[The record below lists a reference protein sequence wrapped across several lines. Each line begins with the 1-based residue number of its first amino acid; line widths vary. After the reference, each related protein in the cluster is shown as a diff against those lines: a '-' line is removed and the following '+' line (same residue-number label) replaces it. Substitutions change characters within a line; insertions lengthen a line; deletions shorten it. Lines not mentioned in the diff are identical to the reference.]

1 MPDLLFLTP
10 AQYAAIHRIAVA
22 DAMAPGDA
30 VAPVAPGDY
39 IVAMCD
45 SDPDMITVPAASAIV
60 SAMFMGQ
67 SEIAYILLIGGA
79 YSSFAPKPVLPTD
92 GNLIVFTQTGAGVA
106 PVRTVVTQA
115 AVNAETVNP
124 AMGALA
130 AFLDFAAPGVVF
142 VVGDGAVPGTG
153 RTSLYDDTTDGSD
166 GRLWSDFTS
175 VAAEIVSEVGS
186 VQHLIECWY
195 NNDATSISN
204 FVNAFWPFYFGVAG
218 DGTPFTLGT
227 THNGAQVDHCLW
239 DATAAADDLG
249 RGLFK
254 RNETRW
260 HVLTPMPFHNAPASP
275 AAEMASFSEN
285 NGRLSEPDRQV
296 VHAMAANAQAISVN
310 LAVGPSAHVCKF
322 GGASTTIHP
331 DTADKD
337 GQIGFMWPFALA
349 LLRASGMTIGEPV
362 ISAIEGAT
370 DGSYADLVVDLPNG
384 GTLTTLR
391 EFRGTPAYAGAAPHQ
406 QEVTGV
412 EITRS
417 GAARR
422 PVYKTSETGYP
433 AAHRGTVAITDTGS
447 GTPRK
452 GRVRITP
459 STPFAFGDKLS
470 YLRGQATAVLQ
481 EPRDFNLYLDFL
493 IEHVPGLYD
502 STATYP
508 FEGIAVR
515 PYQSDLSAPVTPPA
529 FSPRGAYLD
538 GNDAYRDVAMPNVP
552 AGPKGMISMWYR
564 SADSAWN
571 AATRT
576 LFSFRVGS
584 AVRLEAKT
592 TNSGRITI
600 TLTNDTGSNSIVC
613 YAGPGNLQHVVGQ
626 WYHMLMEWDETGG
639 GVWINGNLVG
649 TKAFTV
655 LTMAGQN
662 LTQMGIG
669 AQSTGS
675 QYWLGSLAH
684 VWISVSQWLDLS
696 VQANRE
702 KFALAGVPVDL
713 GGSGELPTG
722 IVPEWYYDGDAP
734 TWSNHGT
741 ASSVALDGGPL
752 AAAPA
757 PAPAY

>member
-1 MPDLLFLTP
+1 MPQLIFIPAADFDALT
-10 AQYAAIHRIAVA
+10 RIPVA
-22 DAMAPGDA
+22 DVMAPGDA
-30 VAPVAPGDY
+30 VAPLAAGEY

-45 SDPDMITVPAASAIV
+45 TVPDTLTVLAGSTII
-60 SAMFMGQ
+60 SSMFMGQ
-67 SEIAYILLIGGA
+67 SEIAYLFLIGGA

-92 GNLIVFTQTGAGVA
+92 GNLIVYTQTGAGVA

-130 AFLDFAAPGVVF
+130 AFLDFAAPGVTF

-153 RTSLYDDTTDGSD
+153 RPSLYDDTTDGSD
-166 GRLWSDFTS
+166 GRLWGDFTS
-175 VAAEIVSEVGS
+175 VAEAIAAEVGS
-186 VQHLIECWY
+186 VQHVIDCWY
-195 NNDATSISN
+195 NNDASSIGN
-204 FVNAFWPFYFGVAG
+204 FVNAFWPFYFGMTGAG
-218 DGTPFTLGT
+218 APFTLGT
-227 THNGAQVDHCLW
+227 AHNGNQVDHCLW
-239 DATAAADDLG
+239 DATAAPDLKG
-249 RGLFK
+249 RGLFAQ
-254 RNETRW
+254 NETRW
-260 HVLTPMPFHNAPASP
+260 HVLTPMPFHNAPVSP

-296 VHAMAANAQAISVN
+296 LHAMAANAQAIAVN
-310 LAVGPSAHVCKF
+310 LVVGPSAHVCKF

-337 GQIGFMWPFALA
+337 GQIGLMWPFALA
-349 LLRASGMTIGEPV
+349 LLRASGQTIGEPV
-362 ISAIEGAT
+362 ISAIEGPA

-384 GTLTTLR
+384 GDLTTLR
-391 EFRGTPAYAGAAPHQ
+391 EFRAGPAYAGAAPHQ

-412 EITRS
+412 EITRA

-433 AAHRGTVAITDTGS
+433 AAHRGTVAITDPGS

-529 FSPRGAYLD
+529 FTPRGAYLD
-538 GNDAYRDVAMPNVP
+538 GNDAYRDVAMANVP
-552 AGPKGMISMWYR
+552 ATAKGMISMWYR
-564 SADSAWN
+564 SDDSAWN
-571 AATRT
+571 ASTRT

-600 TLTNDTGSNSIVC
+600 TQNNDTGSNSIVC
-613 YAGPGNLQHVVGQ
+613 YAGPGSLQHVVDQ
-626 WYHMLMEWDETGG
+626 WYHMLMEWDETGAR
-639 GVWINGNLVG
+639 VWINGNQVG

-684 VWISVSQWLDLS
+684 VWISVSEWLDLS

-713 GGSGELPTG
+713 GANGQLPTG
-722 IVPEWYYDGDAP
+722 IAPEWYYDGAAP
-734 TWSNHGT
+734 SWSNHGQ

-752 AAAPA
+752 AAAPS